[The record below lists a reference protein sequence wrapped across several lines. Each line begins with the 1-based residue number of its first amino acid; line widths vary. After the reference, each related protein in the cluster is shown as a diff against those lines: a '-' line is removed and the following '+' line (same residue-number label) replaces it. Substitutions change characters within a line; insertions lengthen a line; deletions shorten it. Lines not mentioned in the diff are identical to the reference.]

1 MASSSSQ
8 RLTRDEANANP
19 VGSTAV
25 LHWHLSVAV
34 PAAEELSGL
43 YRSLVCSYIFD
54 LSNNQLPH
62 LCCQMD
68 SKAPNT
74 HLVCALNGRLG
85 EGSWKAVEEK
95 RSVLDPSGVAQ
106 GRGAAS
112 RAGSWL
118 AGRASTEQR
127 KGVRDSIPMRFLML
141 LFTQLCDTCILSL
154 VQQGVRPL
162 CLLSGL
168 CIPQHSSSA
177 QLGTAGGV
185 PAFSTAALQ
194 LLA

>member
-1 MASSSSQ
+1 M
-8 RLTRDEANANP
+8 
-19 VGSTAV
+19 
-25 LHWHLSVAV
+25 
-34 PAAEELSGL
+34 
-43 YRSLVCSYIFD
+43 
-54 LSNNQLPH
+54 SNNQPPH

-74 HLVCALNGRLG
+74 HLACASNGRLG
-85 EGSWKAVEEK
+85 EGSWKAVEGK
-95 RSVLDPSGVAQ
+95 RSVLDGRGMAQ

-112 RAGSWL
+112 RAGPWL

-127 KGVRDSIPMRFLML
+127 EGVRDSIPMCFLVL
-141 LFTQLCDTCILSL
+141 LFTQLCDTCVLSL

-177 QLGTAGGV
+177 QLGAAGGV
-185 PAFSTAALQ
+185 PALSTGALQ
-194 LLA
+194 LLAQVKPVSTTTVVRELILSSEQCQSVGLKPRLLRPGISVQLPYNRRTAAN